1 MLIRALTI
9 LFLSALVAA
18 PCLAQDTMTAPQD
31 IAALRAR
38 AESGE
43 AAFQAYFGY
52 LYSTGAG
59 GLEKS
64 DDEAFKWYKK
74 AADQGYAPAQYN
86 LGVFYDEGRGV
97 PQNHASAYFW
107 LHLAAASGKKDY
119 AARRDRS
126 AQHLTLVQL
135 SELKKRAMEW
145 RAARPPSPAAAT
157 GTLTV
162 PWIRVP
168 SAVQKTITGRIGA
181 GSMIDKVERT
191 SAGNKG
197 VYRATV
203 NGENGRYFIEVGD
216 NGDLIGE
223 KDPEN
228 GRR

>member
-9 LFLSALVAA
+9 LLLSALVATPSFA
-18 PCLAQDTMTAPQD
+18 ADATSAPQD
-31 IAALRAR
+31 IVALRAR
-38 AESGE
+38 AENGE

-97 PQNHASAYFW
+97 PQSHASAYFW
-107 LHLAAASGKKDY
+107 LHLAAAIGKKDY

-135 SELKKRAMEW
+135 SELKKRAAEW
-145 RAARPPSPAAAT
+145 RAFQPSPAAAT

-197 VYRATV
+197 IYRATV

-228 GRR
+228 SPR